1 MTSNRSPLAQI
12 VMMDGSF
19 ASLAEGRGSSLLR
32 GGMGPLPGQ
41 VELHYAP
48 GQQWAAWRTLPELV
62 AGASLERN
70 IRRAYGW
77 LARRWQPGVALYFF
91 GYSRGAVGVCALAQM
106 IARVGLLRRQQ
117 VSAERLRCAW
127 NIFRY
132 APEHRLDPQLCHD
145 HVPIR
150 MIGLLDM
157 VMSLGLRLPMVW
169 DLAAPDFDYGRGQLA
184 PNVEYGA
191 HALALDETR
200 SAFQPILWEGG
211 EHPGRVNQVWF
222 RGCHAD
228 IGGQL
233 GQHEFARPLANLP
246 LVWLL
251 SRPAAAHRLARPP
264 ALRCQCPGAGI
275 MAQLGQGL
283 PDPWSA
289 PSRAGR
295 LAPAAPHRART
306 LCRPRAPDRRTRVL
320 CRPAPHPPARPAPRW
335 RHGQLGPGLTRPRR
349 IAPACGFFRGQIST
363 GAWGQ
368 SAPT

>member
-19 ASLAEGRGSSLLR
+19 ASLAEGRGSSLARIHALLR

-251 SRPAAAHRLARPP
+251 SQAQERGLPLPTDWHGHLPCDANAPALGSWRSWGKAFLIRGPRQAGQDGSHRLHPTVREPYAGPAR
-264 ALRCQCPGAGI
+264 LTGE
-275 MAQLGQGL
+275 
-283 PDPWSA
+283 
-289 PSRAGR
+289 
-295 LAPAAPHRART
+295 LASFAAP
-306 LCRPRAPDRRTRVL
+306 RRTRL
-320 CRPAPHPPARPAPRW
+320 
-335 RHGQLGPGLTRPRR
+335 LGLRR
-349 IAPACGFFRGQIST
+349 DGGMDSSAPA
-363 GAWGQ
+363 
-368 SAPT
+368 